1 MFIVNGR
8 IGDSPDG
15 NFTCHTSNG
24 QSVVDYFIV
33 DSELLSNVTEF
44 SVGQDNPLSD
54 HNYLMTKIRT
64 AKCVNIDTCSTVV
77 TKTFY
82 RWSEDYKMQYKET
95 INSADIQSSFL
106 EIVDEAR
113 AIVEPS
119 NIDATVGKI
128 NNLIMEAA
136 EPCKV
141 TSRLSNKHVTCK
153 SNVSPWYDGECE
165 NKRKLYNVLRNQ
177 YSRTQDEDDKLMRN
191 EAKIVYVRLCKMKAK
206 QYEKLQ
212 TTDLLNA
219 KYSDSRSYWKM
230 IKPVTKT
237 TSVVH
242 VKPEEFRSYFE
253 LLFKSIDENT
263 TDYSGYF
270 CEVDVLDAPFTL
282 YEVECSIKHLKS
294 GKAAGHDNI
303 KSDYILMEQ
312 GNLKFVI
319 HTLFNKLYEIGYF
332 PMEWSTG
339 VIVPIYKK
347 GDKMKPENYRGI
359 TLTSTLSKMFTYL
372 LNQRLGQWCENNNIL
387 SEAQFAYKAGY
398 GTTDAI
404 FVLRMLLDM
413 NRSGIHL
420 AFIDFSKAFDNVNR
434 NVLYAKLISHG
445 ISSKFLKIIE
455 SMYSKI
461 NSKVRTSNG
470 VSGTFS
476 QQRGVMQGESLSPT
490 LFAISINEIETLMN
504 NIPSMGVLA
513 GNRKLSVLK
522 YADDLVLCSVT
533 SDGLQH
539 GMNALHEFC
548 MSNNL
553 TVNTSKSKA
562 MYVSGKVKRKL
573 PVIFYNQEP
582 LDWVEDFKYLGVHIA
597 RNGKLTNGLKNVCQQ
612 ARRAQATL
620 DLHIIKHPSVS
631 IQHIFELFD
640 CLIKPILCYGCE
652 IYGAE
657 NYAIIETFHLKF
669 MKHIL
674 DVKSSTNSVMV
685 YAETGRYPLA
695 IYVNMCMIKFWFKI
709 LNSHIHKLIHIVYQH
724 LLHQPCM
731 GEWLS
736 HVKNILCINGFGH
749 VWINQGVD
757 NQKQFLNA
765 FEIRCRDIYSQ
776 QCLSEIRDSSRCRMY
791 EEIKPSFSASYY
803 VKFNIHKNLR
813 ICFTK
818 LRLSSHKLL
827 VERGRWI
834 KPKVAYNERRCTLCN
849 YSGIQDEFHITL
861 CCVKFKSL
869 REKYIQPYYYRRP
882 SMQKFVELMNTDNRR
897 DLHRLMIFLKLLFK
911 LYMDTLLE

>member
-1 MFIVNGR
+1 
-8 IGDSPDG
+8 
-15 NFTCHTSNG
+15 
-24 QSVVDYFIV
+24 
-33 DSELLSNVTEF
+33 
-44 SVGQDNPLSD
+44 
-54 HNYLMTKIRT
+54 
-64 AKCVNIDTCSTVV
+64 
-77 TKTFY
+77 
-82 RWSEDYKMQYKET
+82 
-95 INSADIQSSFL
+95 
-106 EIVDEAR
+106 
-113 AIVEPS
+113 
-119 NIDATVGKI
+119 
-128 NNLIMEAA
+128 
-136 EPCKV
+136 
-141 TSRLSNKHVTCK
+141 
-153 SNVSPWYDGECE
+153 
-165 NKRKLYNVLRNQ
+165 
-177 YSRTQDEDDKLMRN
+177 
-191 EAKIVYVRLCKMKAK
+191 
-206 QYEKLQ
+206 
-212 TTDLLNA
+212 
-219 KYSDSRSYWKM
+219 
-230 IKPVTKT
+230 
-237 TSVVH
+237 
-242 VKPEEFRSYFE
+242 
-253 LLFKSIDENT
+253 
-263 TDYSGYF
+263 
-270 CEVDVLDAPFTL
+270 
-282 YEVECSIKHLKS
+282 
-294 GKAAGHDNI
+294 
-303 KSDYILMEQ
+303 
-312 GNLKFVI
+312 
-319 HTLFNKLYEIGYF
+319 
-332 PMEWSTG
+332 
-339 VIVPIYKK
+339 
-347 GDKMKPENYRGI
+347 
-359 TLTSTLSKMFTYL
+359 
-372 LNQRLGQWCENNNIL
+372 
-387 SEAQFAYKAGY
+387 
-398 GTTDAI
+398 
-404 FVLRMLLDM
+404 
-413 NRSGIHL
+413 
-420 AFIDFSKAFDNVNR
+420 
-434 NVLYAKLISHG
+434 
-445 ISSKFLKIIE
+445 
-455 SMYSKI
+455 
-461 NSKVRTSNG
+461 
-470 VSGTFS
+470 
-476 QQRGVMQGESLSPT
+476 
-490 LFAISINEIETLMN
+490 MN

-533 SDGLQH
+533 SDGLQL

-548 MSNNL
+548 LSNNL

-562 MYVSGKVKRKL
+562 MYVSGKIKRKL

-612 ARRAQATL
+612 ARCAQATL

-695 IYVNMCMIKFWFKI
+695 IYINMCMIKFWFKI

-849 YSGIQDEFHITL
+849 YSDIQDEFHITL

-869 REKYIQPYYYRRP
+869 REKYIKPYYYRRP